1 MNVYF
6 TYGETQGARQR
17 ADKEDDLAM
26 IPKREIRR
34 AGLPVSVLG
43 LGAASVGNL
52 YRPISDA
59 DARATLGAALD
70 AGLTY
75 VDTAP
80 RYGHGLSERRVG
92 DVVRGRDD
100 VVLSTKVGRLL
111 TPVPSLKGDGE
122 RHGFRSPMPFEQVY
136 DYTYDGVMRS
146 YEDSLQRLG
155 LARIDILY
163 VHDIGPVTHADDDA
177 RTFAQLTTGG
187 GFRALERLRETGAIA
202 AFGLGV
208 NEWQVCLRAMEHV
221 DLDVV
226 LLAGRYTLL
235 EQTALERFLPA
246 ALSRDVSVVI
256 GGAYN
261 SGILATGVRGDGPHY
276 YDYGEAPPE
285 VVARVRRLEALA
297 ERHGVP
303 LAAAALRFC
312 LAHPAVVS
320 VIPGLG
326 SVGRVRSTLQL
337 YETTIPAAFWDELQ
351 AENLI
356 DPRAPVPGAEL

>member
-1 MNVYF
+1 MA
-6 TYGETQGARQR
+6 T
-17 ADKEDDLAM
+17 

-34 AGLPVSVLG
+34 AGLPISVLG
-43 LGAASVGNL
+43 FGAASVGNL
-52 YRPISDA
+52 YRPVTDE
-59 DARATLGAALD
+59 DARATLLAAMD

-92 DVVRGRDD
+92 DVLRGRDG

-111 TPVPSLKGDGE
+111 TPVPGLKGDGE
-122 RHGFRSPMPFEQVY
+122 RHGFRSPMPFEQLY
-136 DYTYDGVMRS
+136 DYSHDGILRS

-155 LARIDILY
+155 LAHIDILY
-163 VHDIGPVTHADDDA
+163 VHDIGPMTHGDDDA
-177 RTFAQLTTGG
+177 RTFEQLTIGG
-187 GFRALERLRETGAIA
+187 GFRALERLRQSGAIT

-208 NEWQVCLRAMEHV
+208 NEWRICLRAMEHV

-235 EQTALERFLPA
+235 EQTALESFLPA
-246 ALSRDVSVVI
+246 ALARQVSVVV

-261 SGILATGVRGDGPHY
+261 SGILATGVRGPGPHY

-285 VVARVRRLEALA
+285 VVERVRRLEALA
-297 ERHGVP
+297 ERHETP
-303 LAAAALRFC
+303 LAAAALSFC

-326 SVGRVRSTLQL
+326 SVERVKKTLDL
-337 YETTIPAAFWDELQ
+337 YDTPIPAAFWAELR

-356 DPRAPVPGAEL
+356 DPRAPLPGDEA

>member
-6 TYGETQGARQR
+6 TFGEKQGVWHHVGGRPG
-17 ADKEDDLAM
+17 M

-34 AGLPVSVLG
+34 TGLPLSILG

-52 YRPISDA
+52 YRPVSESE
-59 DARATLGAALD
+59 ARTTLAAALD

-92 DVVRGRDD
+92 DLVRGRED

-111 TPVPSLKGDGE
+111 TPDASLKGDGE
-122 RHGFRSPMPFEQVY
+122 RYGFRSPMPFEQVY
-136 DYTYDGVMRS
+136 DYSHDGIMRS

-155 LARIDILY
+155 LARVDILY
-163 VHDIGPVTHADDDA
+163 VHDIGPMTHGDDDA

-187 GFRALERLRETGAIA
+187 GFRALERLREAGAIN

-235 EQTALERFLPA
+235 EQTALETFLPA
-246 ALSRDVSVVI
+246 ALARQVSVVI

-261 SGILATGVRGDGPHY
+261 SGILATGVKGDGPHY
-276 YDYGEAPPE
+276 YDYGQAPPA
-285 VVARVRRLEALA
+285 VVERVRRLEALSD
-297 ERHGVP
+297 RHGIP
-303 LAAAALRFC
+303 LAAAALQFC
-312 LAHPAVVS
+312 LAHPAVIS

-326 SVGRVRSTLQL
+326 SVARVRRTLEL
-337 YETTIPAAFWDELQ
+337 HDTAIPADFWRELR
-351 AENLI
+351 AENLV
-356 DPRAPVPGAEL
+356 DARAVLPGDEL

>member
-1 MNVYF
+1 
-6 TYGETQGARQR
+6 
-17 ADKEDDLAM
+17 M

-34 AGLPVSVLG
+34 TGLPLSVLG

-52 YRPISDA
+52 YRPVSDGE
-59 DARATLGAALD
+59 ARATLAAALD

-92 DVVRGRDD
+92 DAVRERDD
-100 VVLSTKVGRLL
+100 VVLSSKVGRLL
-111 TPVPSLKGDGE
+111 TPDVRLKGDAE
-122 RHGFRSPMPFEQVY
+122 RHGFRSPLPFEQVY
-136 DYTYDGVMRS
+136 DYSHDGVMRS

-163 VHDIGPVTHADDDA
+163 VHDIGPMTHGDDDA
-177 RTFAQLTTGG
+177 RTFGQLTTGG
-187 GFRALERLRETGAIA
+187 GFRALERLRDSGAIN

-208 NEWQVCLRAMEHV
+208 NEWRVCLRAMEHV

-235 EQTALERFLPA
+235 EQTALETFLPA
-246 ALSRDVSVVI
+246 ALARQVSVVI

-261 SGILATGVRGDGPHY
+261 SGILATGVKGEGPHY

-285 VVARVRRLEALA
+285 IVARVRRLETLCA
-297 ERHGVP
+297 RHGVP
-303 LAAAALRFC
+303 LPAAALQFC

-326 SVGRVRSTLQL
+326 SVARVHQTLDFHAAA
-337 YETTIPAAFWDELQ
+337 IPADFWRELRT
-351 AENLI
+351 ENLV
-356 DPRAPVPGAEL
+356 DPQAVLPGEDL

>member
-1 MNVYF
+1 LVNNKTCSVTVENHPGM
-6 TYGETQGARQR
+6 TPQA
-17 ADKEDDLAM
+17 KL
-26 IPKREIRR
+26 PKRVIQRT
-34 AGLPVSVLG
+34 GLSLSVLG

-52 YRPISDA
+52 YHPVSDE
-59 DARATLGAALD
+59 DARATLAAALD

-92 DVVRGRDD
+92 DLARGRDD

-111 TPVPSLKGDGE
+111 TPDPRLRGDGE
-122 RHGFRSPMPFEQVY
+122 RYGFRSPMPFEQVY
-136 DYTYDGVMRS
+136 DYSHDGILRS

-163 VHDIGPVTHADDDA
+163 VHDIGPMTHGDDDA
-177 RTFAQLTTGG
+177 RTFAQLTTGR
-187 GFRALERLRETGAIA
+187 GFRALERLRDGGAIN

-208 NEWQVCLRAMEHV
+208 NEWAVCLRAMDHV

-235 EQTALERFLPA
+235 EQTALASFLPA
-246 ALSRDVSVVI
+246 ALKRQLSVVI

-261 SGILATGVRGDGPHY
+261 SGILATGVKGQGPHY

-285 VVARVRRLEALA
+285 VVERVRRLEALSD
-297 ERHGVP
+297 RHGVP

-326 SVGRVRSTLQL
+326 SVARVRQTLAL
-337 YETTIPAAFWDELQ
+337 YDAAFPADFWRELR
-351 AENLI
+351 AENLV
-356 DPRAPVPGAEL
+356 DPQAPLPGEEQ

>member
-1 MNVYF
+1 
-6 TYGETQGARQR
+6 
-17 ADKEDDLAM
+17 M
-26 IPKREIRR
+26 IAKREIRR
-34 AGLPVSVLG
+34 AGLSVSVLG

-52 YRPISDA
+52 YRPVADE
-59 DARATLGAALD
+59 DARATLKAALD
-70 AGLTY
+70 AGMTY

-92 DVVRGRDD
+92 DVVRGRED
-100 VVLSTKVGRLL
+100 VVLSSKVGRLM
-111 TPVPSLKGDGE
+111 TPDARLKGDGE
-122 RHGFRSPMPFEQVY
+122 RHGFRSPLPFEQVY
-136 DYTYDGVMRS
+136 DYTHDGIMRS

-163 VHDIGPVTHADDDA
+163 VHDIGPMTHGEDDA
-177 RTFAQLTTGG
+177 RTFGQLTSGG
-187 GFRALERLRETGAIA
+187 GFRALERLRESGAIA

-208 NEWQVCLRAMEHV
+208 NEWRVCLRAMEHV

-235 EQTALERFLPA
+235 EQTALESFLPA
-246 ALSRDVSVVI
+246 ALAREVSVVV

-261 SGILATGVRGDGPHY
+261 SGILATGVRGAGPHY
-276 YDYGEAPPE
+276 YDYGEAPAE
-285 VVARVRRLEALA
+285 IVERVRRLETLA

-303 LAAAALRFC
+303 LAAAALQFC

-326 SVGRVRSTLQL
+326 SVSRVRATLDL
-337 YETTIPAAFWDELQ
+337 HDTVIPTGFWCDLR
-351 AENLI
+351 AEGLV
-356 DPRAPVPGAEL
+356 DPRAPLPGDEA

>member
-1 MNVYF
+1 
-6 TYGETQGARQR
+6 
-17 ADKEDDLAM
+17 M
-26 IPKREIRR
+26 IPTRVIERT
-34 AGLPVSVLG
+34 GLAVSALG
-43 LGAASVGNL
+43 FGAASIGNL
-52 YRPISDA
+52 YRPVSDD
-59 DARATLGAALD
+59 DARATLAAALD

-92 DVVRGRDD
+92 DLVRGRGD

-111 TPVPSLKGDGE
+111 TPDPRLTGDAE

-136 DYTYDGVMRS
+136 DYTHDGIMRS

-155 LARIDILY
+155 LARVDILY
-163 VHDIGPVTHADDDA
+163 VHDIGAVTHGADDG
-177 RTFAQLTTGG
+177 RTFDQLTTGG
-187 GFRALERLRETGAIA
+187 GFRALERLRASGAVH

-208 NEWQVCLRAMEHV
+208 NEWQVCLRAMEHA

-235 EQTALERFLPA
+235 EQTALATFLPTA
-246 ALSRDVSVVI
+246 RARRVSVVI

-261 SGILATGVRGDGPHY
+261 SGILATGVNAPGPHY
-276 YDYGEAPPE
+276 YDYGEAPRE
-285 VVARVRRLEALA
+285 VVERVRRLEALS
-297 ERHGVP
+297 ERHGIA
-303 LAAAALRFC
+303 LAAAALQFC

-326 SVGRVRSTLQL
+326 SVARVRDTLAL
-337 YETTIPAAFWDELQ
+337 YATPIPAEFWQ
-351 AENLI
+351 AL
-356 DPRAPVPGAEL
+356 RADGLVDPGAPLPGVA